1 MKRRTTRKNKKT
13 KRNGKR
19 NRITRKNKRGGISEK
34 YQQMNNYRTDFINSL
49 NRINNRSSR
58 NAIKDFRG
66 ILIGLFRNRNELINV
81 LIPITES
88 GEPVLFRDISA
99 PDNTKKV
106 FDYVSQI
113 IVIFNKLSNI
123 LTQKDFVLIFNSYF
137 TNGGNFNSLS
147 SRFKLSPFKNEL
159 NKQRVDNVRMLL
171 DNENPFHIIE
181 DGLDEETKMQ
191 LARLIPNEQRIEAE
205 PELVDEHIPEPEP
218 EAVVERVPEPEP
230 EPIPAQVVAYPKLD
244 FNYPLPTNNEEG
256 YDREVP
262 PEFWKPIF
270 NNGEQLLQ
278 IRDIFTRIYELS
290 KYTTDTERRPNIICN
305 ILERIVP
312 SYSTPNAL
320 NFGQTPKTFVTLNIL
335 NCFITLLFGM
345 ILSRLYE
352 TKQDFLFFF
361 KGGRA
366 LQLSLVN
373 IPDLV
378 KYASEDADILIIPN
392 KSEGISYDKNK
403 MENLSSH
410 IGYLVK
416 WFIPQD
422 INIMVILPTNPKNLN
437 KDITK
442 LIYNDNKLFKAL
454 SDIGFGEIS
463 QDIKKYFDDLL
474 FDNFNIE
481 EFNSLALFIIP
492 TIDDMLSEKLYFF
505 SKYFIFNEKLKRNE
519 PINEIGYTNLT
530 SEECQFYMTK
540 FKKAILKL
548 VEATIKKDY
557 KDTVGLDEKE
567 TSKLILRGIIGNFD
581 DYSNEEKESIIMGIY
596 QN

>member
-1 MKRRTTRKNKKT
+1 MKRRTTRKNKKS
-13 KRNGKR
+13 KRNCKR
-19 NRITRKNKRGGISEK
+19 NRTTRKNKSGGMSEK
-34 YQQMNNYRTDFINSL
+34 YQQMNAYRTDFINL
-49 NRINNRSSR
+49 INRINTNSSR

-66 ILIGLFRNRNELINV
+66 NLIRLFGNRNEMINV
-81 LIPITES
+81 LIPITET
-88 GEPVLFRDISA
+88 GEPVLFRDIST
-99 PDNTKKV
+99 PNNTKKV
-106 FDYVSQI
+106 YDYVSQI
-113 IVIFNKLSNI
+113 IIIFNNLSNI
-123 LTQKDFVLIFNSYF
+123 LTQKDLELILNSYF

-159 NKQRVDNVRMLL
+159 NKQRVVNVRMLL
-171 DNENPFHIIE
+171 DNANPFHIIE
-181 DGLDEETKMQ
+181 DGLDEETKTE
-191 LARLIPNEQRIEAE
+191 LARLIPNEQRIETE
-205 PELVDEHIPEPEP
+205 
-218 EAVVERVPEPEP
+218 PEPEP
-230 EPIPAQVVAYPKLD
+230 EPEQVQAPEPVHIVTYPKLQ
-244 FNYPLPTNNEEG
+244 FSYPLPENNEEG
-256 YDREVP
+256 YDRAVA

-278 IRDIFTRIYELS
+278 IRDTFTRIYELS
-290 KYTTDTERRPNIICN
+290 KYTTDIERKPNIICN

-312 SYSTPNAL
+312 SYFTPNAL
-320 NFGQTPKTFVTLNIL
+320 SYGQSPKIFITVNIL

-345 ILSRLYE
+345 ILSTLYE

-373 IPDLV
+373 IPDIV
-378 KYASEDADILIIPN
+378 KYFSEDTDILIMPN
-392 KSEGISYDKNK
+392 KFEGITYDKNK
-403 MENLSSH
+403 MENFSAH

-422 INIMVILPTNPKNLN
+422 INIMVSLPTNPKNLN

-463 QDIKKYFDDLL
+463 QDIKKYFDNLL

-505 SKYFIFNEKLKRNE
+505 SKYFIFNEKLKKNE

-530 SEECQFYMTK
+530 SQECDFYMTK
-540 FKKAILKL
+540 FKRAILKL
-548 VEATIKKDY
+548 VEAIMKKDY
-557 KDTVGLDEKE
+557 RDTVGLNTRE

-581 DYSNEEKESIIMGIY
+581 DYSNEEKENIIMEIY
-596 QN
+596 PNY